1 MKVYI
6 LYAHST
12 ESYPLVMGVFSS
24 YSAMLIWLDQIH
36 NHKSDIDITGCF
48 KEQLIIDEMKF
59 SIYYKAF
66 DVIGEHSHNTNK
78 ISFKE
83 F

>member
-36 NHKSDIDITGCF
+36 NHKSEIDITGCF

-66 DVIGEHSHNTNK
+66 DVIGEHSHKTNT

-83 F
+83 V